1 MATPAP
7 PTAPAPSR
15 TRDWVR
21 TAEPGSAFSGIGR
34 GGRGGGRGRSRG
46 GRGRGG
52 GSTSRTPSTAVDRS
66 TASESSTATKPVP
79 NPGPPATLKPN
90 PGPPATLKPTV
101 QAPAQ
106 KPAATSGSGPATT
119 QKPSVPAA
127 TPQKPSVAAATPAR
141 PKTHGRKSSRSVVP
155 TVVVGPSTPSAEAPA
170 STSRP
175 SNRRR
180 RSQQLNSKGNGNAAG
195 LKVNVPALDD
205 NLLRPQNRLVV
216 PHSAPLPSKDT
227 PPHLAGSSF
236 DMRNN
241 IDALVERVRAVA
253 MDNRPSTPGSHID
266 WAGDDDEGLPDLDDW
281 GVTTSVGDAGSVGD
295 KDEMISPIIVDGLKP
310 LPEPV
315 AKPPTPSGGS
325 KEEIVA
331 PFVMEEPQ
339 KVVQPSQTSLHPSL
353 PPKPVGG
360 PINTAPTSGRGNNN
374 RKAPVNPVS
383 VEQGSTIH
391 KPEAVKA
398 FVDGTEPDRHLQGK
412 QDDGSSD
419 SGREGLAASIHAPSH
434 SDSFAPSNSST
445 PPPQPP
451 RHFNPTHNRAQTVGR
466 AFPQSAP
473 VNFNSRFSR
482 SGSSTPRGGHMGGGQ
497 HARTHSSPPAG
508 SVLSNHRPSHSR
520 PVITGDAISRLA
532 RTIAVTTPRTPPPI
546 SASNI

>member
-1 MATPAP
+1 
-7 PTAPAPSR
+7 
-15 TRDWVR
+15 
-21 TAEPGSAFSGIGR
+21 
-34 GGRGGGRGRSRG
+34 
-46 GRGRGG
+46 
-52 GSTSRTPSTAVDRS
+52 
-66 TASESSTATKPVP
+66 
-79 NPGPPATLKPN
+79 
-90 PGPPATLKPTV
+90 
-101 QAPAQ
+101 
-106 KPAATSGSGPATT
+106 
-119 QKPSVPAA
+119 
-127 TPQKPSVAAATPAR
+127 
-141 PKTHGRKSSRSVVP
+141 
-155 TVVVGPSTPSAEAPA
+155 
-170 STSRP
+170 
-175 SNRRR
+175 
-180 RSQQLNSKGNGNAAG
+180 
-195 LKVNVPALDD
+195 
-205 NLLRPQNRLVV
+205 
-216 PHSAPLPSKDT
+216 
-227 PPHLAGSSF
+227 
-236 DMRNN
+236 
-241 IDALVERVRAVA
+241 
-253 MDNRPSTPGSHID
+253 
-266 WAGDDDEGLPDLDDW
+266 
-281 GVTTSVGDAGSVGD
+281 
-295 KDEMISPIIVDGLKP
+295 

-482 SGSSTPRGGHMGGGQ
+482 SGSSTPRGGHMAGGQ

>member
-7 PTAPAPSR
+7 PTATPASSR

-21 TAEPGSAFSGIGR
+21 TGDSGSAFSGLGR

-52 GSTSRTPSTAVDRS
+52 APGASRTPSAAAEKPND
-66 TASESSTATKPVP
+66 SS
-79 NPGPPATLKPN
+79 NLKPSS
-90 PGPPATLKPTV
+90 GPAPAPAPKPPV
-101 QAPAQ
+101 AAGSAQAPAQ
-106 KPAATSGSGPATT
+106 RTSGSGSV
-119 QKPSVPAA
+119 QKSSTPPQPSVP
-127 TPQKPSVAAATPAR
+127 TITPAR
-141 PKTHGRKSSRSVVP
+141 PKGPGSKSSRSAVP
-155 TVVVGPSTPSAEAPA
+155 TVVVGPSTPAAETPA

-175 SNRRR
+175 ANRRR
-180 RSQQLNSKGNGNAAG
+180 RSQQLSKGTGNAAG
-195 LKVNVPALDD
+195 LRVNVPSLDD
-205 NLLRPQNRLVV
+205 NLLRPQNSRLSV
-216 PHSAPLPSKDT
+216 PHTAPLPSKDKDA
-227 PPHLAGSSF
+227 PPHLASSSF
-236 DMRNN
+236 DIRNN

-281 GVTTSVGDAGSVGD
+281 GVTTSVGDAASVGD

-315 AKPPTPSGGS
+315 AKPPTPSGDL
-325 KEEIVA
+325 KEEIPA

-339 KVVQPSQTSLHPSL
+339 KLPQPSLHPSL
-353 PPKPVGG
+353 PPKPVAG
-360 PINTAPTSGRGNNN
+360 PIITAPHSSRGNNN
-374 RKAPVNPVS
+374 RKSPVRQVPE
-383 VEQGSTIH
+383 EQLPSG
-391 KPEAVKA
+391 
-398 FVDGTEPDRHLQGK
+398 DGTGPGRSLKEK

-419 SGREGLAASIHAPSH
+419 SGREGLAASIHAPSR
-434 SDSFAPSNSST
+434 SDSFTPSNSST
-445 PPPQPP
+445 PPPQT

-466 AFPQSAP
+466 VFPQSAP

-482 SGSSTPRGGHMGGGQ
+482 SGTSTPRGGHMGAGQ
-497 HARTHSSPPAG
+497 HTRTHSSPPAG
-508 SVLSNHRPSHSR
+508 SVLNNHRSPHTR

-532 RTIAVTTPRTPPPI
+532 RTIARTPPI